1 MMGMARKK
9 ENSAAVLRSS
19 PTISPPMFVEA
30 ALETPGI
37 REKVL
42 VSQDSPL
49 LC

>member
-19 PTISPPMFVEA
+19 PTISPPMIVEA

-37 REKVL
+37 REKH
-42 VSQDSPL
+42 
-49 LC
+49 